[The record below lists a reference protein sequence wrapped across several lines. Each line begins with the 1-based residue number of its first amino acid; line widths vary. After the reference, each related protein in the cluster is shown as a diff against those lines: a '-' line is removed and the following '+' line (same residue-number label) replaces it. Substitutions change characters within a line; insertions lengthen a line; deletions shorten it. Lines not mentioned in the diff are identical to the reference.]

1 MYNFMSQ
8 TCSLSKKIQN
18 SLRVFACV
26 TVMQA
31 VNMYPETKH
40 QSQSAQWNHNEYYV
54 CVNSNTIHYY
64 GKINEINVRVCL
76 LDTQLKRLSN

>member
-40 QSQSAQWNHNEYYV
+40 QSQSAQ
-54 CVNSNTIHYY
+54 
-64 GKINEINVRVCL
+64 
-76 LDTQLKRLSN
+76 